1 MPFKSG
7 SGSSLAK
14 IVRSCKIAGGV
25 FILTSDGAGAKKS
38 QTKTRVNHRASN
50 FLGISGIVAPPA
62 PPAFRNVLGR
72 AARIEKQMLPK
83 PKQSWVLV
91 VNGPTLRAGVI
102 SAHCQHVVIGTAGL
116 FYNPAVEPI
125 LQRSSLEGGEGGRQK
140 AALLY
145 FLVTGGRR
153 IIDGER
159 EGRIT
164 RECHLL

>member
-14 IVRSCKIAGGV
+14 IVCSCKIAGGV
-25 FILTSDGAGAKKS
+25 FYPHIRWSWGKKS

-153 IIDGER
+153 IIDGRR